1 MVHLFPV
8 LANPAKSEINSPS
21 ISQITETDPAAKLPG
36 ETIAPVDSNSNLST
50 IAPVVPS
57 STPMPAP
64 SLPVLPPPT
73 FNGDNED
80 EDGYEDQDDEDGY
93 EDEDDEYEDEVED
106 GEENEDNEGDED

>member
-1 MVHLFPV
+1 MGISSQALASLVISGTAIGGSTFAV

-21 ISQITETDPAAKLPG
+21 ISQITETDLAAKLHG
-36 ETIAPVDSNSNLST
+36 EIKAPVDSNSNLST

-80 EDGYEDQDDEDGY
+80 EDGYEDEDDED
-93 EDEDDEYEDEVED
+93 
-106 GEENEDNEGDED
+106 